1 VKIPW
6 KVLVVC
12 VPLAGGGGWFALD
25 ASRQV
30 ARLSAE
36 LAQADEAGRV
46 AGESYV
52 RTLQGAHAERQ
63 LEELDHR
70 RALARELF
78 VARRNRVIGLLAVG
92 AAVLVGW
99 GAVVLG
105 RISTEVDE
113 QRRMFEG

>member
-25 ASRQV
+25 ASRQ
-30 ARLSAE
+30 